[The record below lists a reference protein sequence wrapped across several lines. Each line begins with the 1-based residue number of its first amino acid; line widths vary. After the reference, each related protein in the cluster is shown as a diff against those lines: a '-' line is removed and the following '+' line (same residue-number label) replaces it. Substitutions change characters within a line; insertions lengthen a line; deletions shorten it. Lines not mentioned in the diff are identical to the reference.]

1 MIVIEQHLPYRA
13 TGDVVVLDGDGS
25 RWVRHPGAMV
35 QAERRVIAANLRRIV
50 ERNRDGCIFD
60 YQVLGALGFGY
71 GPGGRVDTS
80 QPYDVLRLADLLDGG
95 RNA

>member
-1 MIVIEQHLPYRA
+1 MIGEEQHLPYRA

-35 QAERRVIAANLRRIV
+35 QAERRVIADDLRKLVKRSQ
-50 ERNRDGCIFD
+50 DGYIFD

-80 QPYDVLRLADLLDGG
+80 QPADVLRLANLLDGG
-95 RNA
+95 RRP